1 MDERNR
7 LWQPLRLR
15 QLVSSTFIAQP
26 TNGVDG
32 PVSADLDLTAAEQA
46 QRAGDYGR
54 ALALYLEAAMTSEHP
69 PADLCLKIARCH
81 DRLESP
87 DEAFTWLARIVDA
100 SDGFRHW
107 SAGASLLARLVAK
120 SRPSTGKQC
129 RVAVTGSYTVDQFAA
144 MLPLAALSLGI
155 DLELHS
161 GLYGQYQQD
170 LIDPGSALYSVNPD
184 LIVVAVHEGAAEL
197 PRYSDTPDATIAAET
212 SRWVALW
219 DTVSR
224 HSDASLVQHNFA
236 LRPESEF
243 GHLSRGLAGSR
254 FSMLQT
260 LNRALSE
267 SATQNVNIVDCARLA
282 AHYGTARWFD
292 DRYWVR
298 SKQAV
303 ALEALPLLAR
313 HTAAVIAARLG
324 LIRKCLVLDLDN
336 TLWGGV
342 IGEDGLDGIQLGSDG
357 IGEAFVAFQEAVLAL
372 KDRGVL
378 LAVASKNNEA
388 DVREVFER
396 HPAMRIKLED
406 ISAFAVNWE
415 DKPANLRAI
424 ARTLGIG
431 LDALVLADDNPAERQ
446 IVRRLV
452 PEVDVLTL
460 PVEPAEYRRAL
471 SDYLGFEPAAITSE
485 DRQRTAQYRARRA
498 AAEMAS
504 SATDMASFYRDMRMT
519 ASTAPF
525 DDLHMPRIG
534 QLTGKTNQFN
544 LTTRR
549 FTAADLRAFSESE
562 KHITR
567 YLRLSDRLADHGLVA
582 LTIAEIVGDRLDIN
596 SFLMSC
602 RVIGRT
608 VEDHLLSHLCRDADR
623 VGCKTIHGTY
633 IPTHKNAIVSSLY
646 ERFGFIQIDETDD
659 GITRWQYDLS
669 VRGPIVS
676 EYIEEVGEHDSD

>member
-1 MDERNR
+1 MNTADRSVPA
-7 LWQPLRLR
+7 PL
-15 QLVSSTFIAQP
+15 SIDIAAA
-26 TNGVDG
+26 
-32 PVSADLDLTAAEQA
+32 ADLDLAAAEQA
-46 QRAGDYGR
+46 QRQGDHAR
-54 ALALYLEAAMTSEHP
+54 ALALYLEAATTAEHP
-69 PADLCLKIARCH
+69 QAELCLKIARCH
-81 DRLESP
+81 ARLGSP
-87 DEAFTWLARIVDA
+87 DEAFSWLARVVDA
-100 SDGFRHW
+100 SDGFRQW
-107 SAGASLLARLVAK
+107 SAAASLLARLVTKA
-120 SRPSTGKQC
+120 RPSADKSC
-129 RVAVTGSYTVDQFAA
+129 RIALTGSYTVDQFAA

-170 LIDPGSALYSVNPD
+170 LIDPGSALYAVDPD
-184 LIVVAVHEGAAEL
+184 LVVVAVHEGAAEL
-197 PRYSDTPDATIAAET
+197 PRYSDKPDAAIAAET
-212 SRWVALW
+212 ARWVALW
-219 DTVSR
+219 DSVSR
-224 HSDASLVQHNFA
+224 HSDASFVQHNFA

-254 FSMLQT
+254 FAMLEA

-267 SATQNVNIVDCARLA
+267 SATQNVNLVDCDRLA
-282 AHYGTARWFD
+282 AHYGRSRWFD

-324 LIRKCLVLDLDN
+324 LTRKCLVLDLDN

-342 IGEDGLDGIQLGSDG
+342 IGEDGLDGIQLGGDG
-357 IGEAFVAFQEAVLAL
+357 AGEAFVAFQESVLAL

-396 HPAMRIKLED
+396 HPAMRIKLDD

-424 ARTLGIG
+424 AQTLGIG

-460 PVEPAEYRRAL
+460 PVEPADYRRAL
-471 SDYLGFEPAAITSE
+471 FDYLGFESAAMTSE

-504 SATDMASFYRDMRMT
+504 AATDMASFYRDMRMT
-519 ASTAPF
+519 ATTAPF
-525 DDLHMPRIG
+525 DDVQMPRIA
-534 QLTGKTNQFN
+534 QLTRKTNQFN

-549 FTAADLRAFSESE
+549 YTTAELLSFSESE
-562 KHITR
+562 TSITR

-582 LTIAEIVGDRLDIN
+582 LAIAEIVDDTLDIN
-596 SFLMSC
+596 SLLMSC

-608 VEDHLLSHLCRDADR
+608 VEDHLLSHLSRAAESA
-623 VGCKTIHGTY
+623 GCKTIRGTY
-633 IPTHKNAIVSSLY
+633 IPTQKNAIVSSLY
-646 ERFGFIQIDETDD
+646 ERFGFSQIHATTD
-659 GITRWQYDLS
+659 GATTWQYDLTEQ
-669 VRGPIVS
+669 GPIVS
-676 EYIEEVGEHDSD
+676 EYIAEVGEHERD